1 MFCQTKFLFLYL
13 ITALWC
19 KMINS
24 SPVGDKEGKKL
35 QQLGDIQNIGSLLF
49 KVNHNLSFFS
59 EFSNVLPLLMTFSI
73 LVRGKNDFF
82 VKVAEFHT
90 KNVIFKV
97 EYLTE
102 EQKRARIFNG
112 FVQSDDKR
120 SQKLQHCAY
129 PLISGLKLFKMH
141 HSAVYSTTD
150 KMYLNRSTS
159 ALQLINV
166 AVHHQQMKRTSL
178 ESQQRCTRDVNVCSA
193 VRCSFALKSMIF
205 KTTFTFSTDKKA

>member
-1 MFCQTKFLFLYL
+1 
-13 ITALWC
+13 
-19 KMINS
+19 
-24 SPVGDKEGKKL
+24 
-35 QQLGDIQNIGSLLF
+35 
-49 KVNHNLSFFS
+49 
-59 EFSNVLPLLMTFSI
+59 MTFSV
-73 LVRGKNDFF
+73 LVKGKNDFL

-141 HSAVYSTTD
+141 HSAAQKILV
-150 KMYLNRSTS
+150 
-159 ALQLINV
+159 
-166 AVHHQQMKRTSL
+166 
-178 ESQQRCTRDVNVCSA
+178 
-193 VRCSFALKSMIF
+193 
-205 KTTFTFSTDKKA
+205 

>member
-1 MFCQTKFLFLYL
+1 M
-13 ITALWC
+13 
-19 KMINS
+19 
-24 SPVGDKEGKKL
+24 
-35 QQLGDIQNIGSLLF
+35 
-49 KVNHNLSFFS
+49 
-59 EFSNVLPLLMTFSI
+59 PLLIFFSI
-73 LVRGKNDFF
+73 LVRGKNDFL

-141 HSAVYSTTD
+141 HSALAKSF
-150 KMYLNRSTS
+150 SFP
-159 ALQLINV
+159 
-166 AVHHQQMKRTSL
+166 RTENFPSL
-178 ESQQRCTRDVNVCSA
+178 GQKV
-193 VRCSFALKSMIF
+193 FHP
-205 KTTFTFSTDKKA
+205 